1 MAEVSKLTPEQQ
13 AELNNLLKERE
24 RIEKQISINVEK
36 GANAR
41 HMEKK
46 RLDELIKKGEE
57 ESKQLLKKINSLQKQ
72 KDAFDDIQSIAKK
85 LQVKDEHALK
95 LLESKKYGHNVLAD
109 VAKKIKN
116 LREGELELE
125 GDALKASQEK
135 RSVFES
141 LAQGIAEQAKHE
153 AAHHDKSDKFEKE
166 RKKLLSD
173 IAGFTEEEKEEAL
186 KLLAIKQNLQKQDER
201 LHELQH
207 QIAHE
212 AHHLPEG
219 IRNAATGMVSFV
231 KQVAKAGMAF
241 GMLMIGVAVL
251 GMALHAFMEMDAAAE
266 NFRKETG
273 LTVRQ
278 SKEMYDVAHHTAIEY
293 RALGVGAK
301 EALET
306 IQELKGAQGD
316 MFNFSQSTVDALSL
330 MNTRLGIAAKDS
342 AAVVS
347 IFEQMGGLSESAATS
362 AALQAANMS
371 AKVGVSTKAVFADMA
386 KSAATLS
393 KHMRGNVELFVQQ
406 AVKARMLGTSLEGL
420 TKTAEKLLDF
430 ENGIEEELVAA
441 TYVGGQFNLTR
452 ARALAYEGKIAEA
465 NEEILNQIQA
475 SGDFRKK
482 DYFTQEQLAKAA
494 GKSVEEITKELGVRD
509 KLQSLNGQQL
519 KNAEALIDKGVDIS
533 NLSDEEIQKQA
544 KQLASQEKIAGVM
557 SEIQDMIA
565 GIVERIGG
573 NFTPA
578 LQMAGD
584 ILVGILHVVNF
595 LGEGFALMREN
606 ILAATVGATIFLGI
620 MGLITLAKI
629 KQLFLTKQNTRATT
643 QEAAAEAGKATAG
656 IFGSLAKIP
665 FGVGLALAAGIVLGM
680 MGLMKAFSKGDDV
693 LSPPQASGG
702 YGKRTLFGPEGAIQ
716 LNDRDTVMAGT
727 DLFKKENQTGTTLSP
742 SPIAASNNR
751 MISALIQEFRGVRE
765 DMASGKIGVY
775 MDNEKVTANV
785 GKTIDT
791 STRNKFALA

>member
-1 MAEVSKLTPEQQ
+1 MAEKKLTPEEQ

-57 ESKQLLKKINSLQKQ
+57 ESKQLLKKINTLQKKKEYYEYEKGAYKSLSSISAKALKEIKGQAKSAGLIASVTRHTVDMKKKELTLEGKALQTSIARRTTLEELRNKVIQQGESLAKAHGHALTKEQQREKFEKSIAHLTQKQ
-72 KDAFDDIQSIAKK
+72 K
-85 LQVKDEHALK
+85 
-95 LLESKKYGHNVLAD
+95 
-109 VAKKIKN
+109 
-116 LREGELELE
+116 
-125 GDALKASQEK
+125 
-135 RSVFES
+135 
-141 LAQGIAEQAKHE
+141 
-153 AAHHDKSDKFEKE
+153 
-166 RKKLLSD
+166 
-173 IAGFTEEEKEEAL
+173 EEAREL
-186 KLLAIKQNLQKQDER
+186 NETYEKLTKKQER
-201 LHELQH
+201 AHALQH
-207 QIAHE
+207 QLHHV
-212 AHHLPEG
+212 AHHLPEAITG
-219 IRNAATGMVSFV
+219 AATGMVSFV

-241 GMLMIGVAVL
+241 GLLMVGVAVL

-266 NFRKETG
+266 DFRKETG

-482 DYFTQEQLAKAA
+482 DYFTQTQLAKAA

-557 SEIQDMIA
+557 SEIQDQIA

-629 KQLFLTKQNTRATT
+629 KQLFLTKQNTKATT

-693 LSPPQASGG
+693 FSPGGSSG
-702 YGKRTLFGPEGAIQ
+702 YGERTLMGPEGAIQ
-716 LNDRDTVMAGT
+716 LNNRDTVIAGT
-727 DLFKKENQTGTTLSP
+727 DLFKQDNQTRTTASP
-742 SPIAASNNR
+742 TPIAASNNR